1 MVTILLLLG
10 KASSGAANSSSVEDT
25 PALYVD
31 ATLDHDHC
39 ITGLGCIF
47 KVGPHRIIASEKNL
61 KPGASSPIFV
71 EAQALLHGISWCL
84 SSQLKPSFIF
94 TDCLNLVSK
103 VNRNW
108 QDNSALSSLVAQIRH
123 SFSDFPG
130 VSFQYLPRQLNTS
143 AHFLAKEAI
152 RLREDGHEDSY

>member
-10 KASSGAANSSSVEDT
+10 KASSGAANSSSV
-25 PALYVD
+25 
-31 ATLDHDHC
+31 
-39 ITGLGCIF
+39 
-47 KVGPHRIIASEKNL
+47 
-61 KPGASSPIFV
+61 
-71 EAQALLHGISWCL
+71 
-84 SSQLKPSFIF
+84 
-94 TDCLNLVSK
+94 
-103 VNRNW
+103 VNGNW

-152 RLREDGHEDSY
+152 RLREDAHEDSDKMFFQNMFDSEKHLGNTLQITNSSSLPEV